1 MRAST
6 LLRREFELSG
16 LRPSYRAR
24 IDDALGRV
32 GVETTPSLFECT
44 MDTMIGFALS
54 DEPITSDQL
63 PGQMHTY
70 LAHNW
75 TGSGSGGPFGQWL
88 HCLKETP
95 RYGRQFIWFE
105 SAVAGIATF
114 AGWIRNP
121 SGTYEGWAS
130 LLKLSNPVT
139 RETLLADRR
148 TRSRFDQR
156 GIRAFQGNKPMKVD
170 GRLASAIVELAGSLQ
185 ATEMPLDDPDYS
197 EEEILF
203 TGLHGLAP
211 EASIE
216 AAVVSN
222 SRLWRKLG
230 FPEAPRRQRVLGSAG
245 RVDLIA
251 GHVIGEAKR
260 AVTLNDG
267 PDQIERYLRHL
278 HRVEGRPRAKLRGV
292 LLQCADDTSEE
303 IERRLSASDY
313 AIELWCLPDDKHLK
327 LRQLV

>member
-6 LLRREFELSG
+6 LLYREFGLSG
-16 LRPSYRAR
+16 LRRSYRAR

-32 GVETTPSLFECT
+32 GIEAEPSLFECA
-44 MDTMIGFALS
+44 MDTMIGFGLS

-75 TGSGSGGPFGQWL
+75 TGAGTGGPFGQWL

-114 AGWIRNP
+114 AGWKRNP

-130 LLKLSNPVT
+130 LLKLSSPVA

-148 TRSRFDQR
+148 TRSRFDGR
-156 GIRAFQGNKPMKVD
+156 GIRAFQGNRPMKVNVQ
-170 GRLASAIVELAGSLQ
+170 LASAIAELAGGLPT
-185 ATEMPLDDPDYS
+185 TEIPLDEPDYNA
-197 EEEILF
+197 EEILF
-203 TGLHGLAP
+203 TGLHGLPP

-216 AAVVSN
+216 AAVASN

-230 FPEAPRRQRVLGSAG
+230 FPEAPRRQRVLGTAG

-251 GHVIGEAKR
+251 GNVVAEAKR
-260 AVTLNDG
+260 AVTLKDG
-267 PDQIERYLRHL
+267 PDQIERYLAHL
-278 HRVEGRPRAKLRGV
+278 HLVEGRARTKLRGI

-303 IERRLSASDY
+303 IERRLSASEY
-313 AIELWCLPDDKHLK
+313 AIELWCLPDDKRMR
-327 LRQLV
+327 LRQLI